1 MSQDA
6 GSYDASHIEVLE
18 GREAVR
24 RRPGMYIG
32 SIGERGLHE
41 LVFEVGNQ
49 AVNEVLAGRASHV
62 AITLTPDGGVRVA
75 VDGPGVPFEDAA
87 GLGGPGLGAQ
97 LTRMCMGPRTVG
109 RDAALVGRLRVG
121 LFVVTAL
128 SSRLTAEVRR
138 EGVLKVQEFA
148 RGVAVAPP
156 AEAGPVDD
164 SGTVITFWPDA
175 DIFETTQVAFDT
187 LVERFRELAFL
198 NRSLDISLSDERR
211 PGESRSVQCRFPGG
225 AGDFVAFL
233 DQQAGTPVDPEVI
246 RFERE
251 DERMSGT
258 MEVAFRWRASQEE
271 RVRTFVN
278 SHPTVAVSTHEL
290 GFRDGVTVAVNAY
303 AREQRR
309 LTASDPDLQ
318 ADRIV
323 EGLTAVVSVKLDHPE
338 FMGATRGALG
348 NPGVR
353 ACVEEA
359 TREHL
364 GNWLREH
371 PKRADAVLDRIL
383 QGVRQSGSS
392 TPSRSGHV
400 RL

>member
-175 DIFETTQVAFDT
+175 DIFETTEVSFDT

-198 NRSLDISLSDERR
+198 SRSLDISLSDQRH
-211 PGESRSVQCRFPGG
+211 PAQSRSVQCRFPGG
-225 AGDFVAFL
+225 ARDFVAFI
-233 DQQAGTPVDPEVI
+233 DQPARTPVDPEVI
-246 RFERE
+246 SFEQG
-251 DERMSGT
+251 DERMAGT
-258 MEVAFRWRASQEE
+258 MEVAFRWRATQEE
-271 RVRTFVN
+271 RVRTFAN
-278 SHPTVAVSTHEL
+278 SHPTLAGSTHDL
-290 GFRDGVTVAVNAY
+290 GFRDGVTAAVNAY
-303 AREQRR
+303 AWKQRR
-309 LTASDPDLQ
+309 LKASDPDLR
-318 ADRIV
+318 ADRIA
-323 EGLTAVVSVKLDHPE
+323 EGLTAIVSVKLDHPE
-338 FMGATRGALG
+338 FEGATRGALG
-348 NPGVR
+348 NTAVR

-364 GNWLREH
+364 GRWLREH
-371 PKRADAVLDRIL
+371 PKLAEVVLDRIL
-383 QGVRQSGSS
+383 QDVR
-392 TPSRSGHV
+392 RD
-400 RL
+400 